1 VEKEPWLRSWGRND
15 QGSGQEGFL
24 ALVMPL
30 VTADKVDSP
39 EPKAVIARV
48 FPPAK

>member
-1 VEKEPWLRSWGRND
+1 MTKAPVKKD
-15 QGSGQEGFL
+15 L

-39 EPKAVIARV
+39 EAKAVIARV